1 MERLLKIANDMDDEA
16 QRESLVGQ
24 RCFRVTD
31 HIGEAPERGDGVPFR
46 RSANLLIA
54 LGVGTV
60 TNCHGLAVF
69 CQNGLGS
76 ERMKSGQL
84 AASAIVSEPKLAA
97 TPLRASGER

>member
-54 LGVGTV
+54 LGVRYSDELPRIGRLLPERTGV
-60 TNCHGLAVF
+60 RAHEVWPVGGLRHRFRAEAGY
-69 CQNGLGS
+69 NA
-76 ERMKSGQL
+76 L
-84 AASAIVSEPKLAA
+84 ARLW
-97 TPLRASGER
+97 